1 MANIISFTIENFKSY
16 KEPTTISFEAV
27 DTPEMDSCYHDELL
41 TNGDTVRL
49 LNTAVIYGANA
60 SGKSNIIVALSALSY
75 FVKESKRFDP
85 EKHIRYEPFAFSSNH
100 KNQPTAFTLDFIAEG
115 VRYQY
120 KFAFNKTHFLNE
132 SLTTHKDAIHVFER
146 NENGYTKFNTE
157 ILQGFS
163 VNETYLPNHLALSE
177 LSLRANTLIQSV
189 YKEISRMNT
198 IVIDGYYNT
207 NTDIKKVAK
216 MIHNDEEGE
225 FTQNLKKLIVGADTG
240 IDNLVIQENSI
251 EDFDFP
257 QSFPEELKQNIFQEN
272 KYEVM
277 MHHTK
282 GVEKPQIFPIQKESA
297 GTRTL
302 FVAGARALKALERG
316 GVLAYDEMNIALHP
330 LLFRRLVALFNNKK
344 TNPKGAQLVV
354 TTHDTIL
361 IDEPM
366 LRADQ
371 VWFVEKSEKGESD
384 LFSAS
389 DFENI
394 RIDEP
399 FGPWYRSNRLGARP
413 NLKFFDTFAL

>member
-1 MANIISFTIENFKSY
+1 MANIISFTIENFRSY
-16 KEPTTISFEAV
+16 KDPTTISFEAV
-27 DTPEMDSCYHDELL
+27 NTPEMKDCYHDVLL
-41 TNGDTVRL
+41 RNEDTIRL

-60 SGKSNIIVALSALSY
+60 SGKSNIIVALSALY
-75 FVKESKRFDP
+75 FFIKNSKRFDS
-85 EKHIRYEPFAFSSNH
+85 EDAINYEPFAFSDNT
-100 KNQPTAFTLDFIAEG
+100 NRPTVFTLDFIAED
-115 VRYQY
+115 VQYQY
-120 KFAFNKTHFLNE
+120 KFSFNNKAFISE
-132 SLTTHKDAIHVFER
+132 SLIISKEELIVFER
-146 NENGYTKFNTE
+146 EENGKTHINTKV
-157 ILQGFS
+157 LQGFS
-163 VNETYLPNHLALSE
+163 DETYLQNHLALSE
-177 LSLRANTLIQSV
+177 LSLRANPLIQAV
-189 YKEISRMNT
+189 YKEISNMN
-198 IVIDGYYNT
+198 IVVIDGYYST
-207 NTDIKKVAK
+207 NTDISKVAK
-216 MIHNDEEGE
+216 MIHDDKKGA
-225 FTQNLKKLIVGADTG
+225 FTQNLKNLIAGADTG
-240 IDNLVIQENSI
+240 IDDLVIQENSI
-251 EDFDFP
+251 EDFGFS
-257 QSFPEELKQNIFQEN
+257 QNFPEELKQRILQEN
-272 KYEVM
+272 KYELM
-277 MHHTK
+277 MSHGK
-282 GVEKPQIFPIQKESA
+282 GVEKPQTFPIQKESA